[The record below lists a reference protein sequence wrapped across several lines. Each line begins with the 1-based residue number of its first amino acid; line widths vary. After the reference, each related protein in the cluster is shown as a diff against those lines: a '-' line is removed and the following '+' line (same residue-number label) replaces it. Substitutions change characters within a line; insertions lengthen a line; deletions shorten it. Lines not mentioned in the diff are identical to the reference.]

1 MVGLSARVAQN
12 RATERARETSGRE
25 EREGRE
31 RRRRRRPKMF
41 GMRPQRRNETRLYEV
56 LGVGKSAGGDEIKKA
71 YRKLAIKN
79 HPDKGGDPEKV
90 RWWRNRAREGHA
102 AARTHMRFSARL
114 TGGGRAGGSG
124 GVCYVWKERRSR
136 RKSQ

>member
-12 RATERARETSGRE
+12 RATERARETSGRA
-25 EREGRE
+25 REGRE
-31 RRRRRRPKMF
+31 RKRRRRPKMF

-102 AARTHMRFSARL
+102 AARTHALQRATR
-114 TGGGRAGGSG
+114 GGEVVVFVTCGRELGKKVEA
-124 GVCYVWKERRSR
+124 
-136 RKSQ
+136 